1 MKLSDGYVR
10 PLVWVVDDSP
20 LDLDHACRAVAGV
33 CETRAFTD
41 GSSVLEQLA
50 TARPPPPDVI
60 VLDWLMPGVSG
71 IEVVRFMRSEGRL
84 PQVPVLLLTAR
95 GEPQQIVEGLS
106 AGANDYLAKP
116 YHDEELRARV
126 AALVRTSQLLDRAL
140 KAEDSVRFLLVNA
153 PDALLAVDAQGRV
166 TFANDEA
173 GRLFECDPAAL
184 LGRGVETLVQDLPL
198 RNISI
203 GPGTGLMPLPDVTV
217 RGRTL
222 SPSIRVLPTD
232 TAASTTIAFR
242 DVTERRRAE
251 ARRVDF
257 YSVMAHDLRSP
268 LNAMLMR
275 IEALLNSRRGPLP
288 AEAVGEL
295 KKLQQ
300 GARSMAKMIKDFLDL
315 ARMEGAG
322 YKIAQE
328 RVDLAGLVSRM
339 VEELRPL
346 ASASGLSLEWRDPGC
361 ETPVIGDPDRL
372 AQVMSNLVGNALK
385 FTPAGGAI
393 AIGVEVLS
401 EAVRTTVRD
410 TGTGI
415 APELL
420 PILFDRF
427 TQGRSVA
434 RSAGWGLGLMI
445 VREIVEAHGGR
456 LDVRSE
462 MGQGSTFSFSIP
474 RLPPPAGPAG

>member
-1 MKLSDGYVR
+1 LR

-20 LDLDHACRAVAGV
+20 LDLDHARRAIGDA

-41 GSSVLEQLA
+41 GSSVIEQLA
-50 TARPPPPDVI
+50 TTRPPPPDVL
-60 VLDWLMPGVSG
+60 VLDWVMPGVSG
-71 IEVVRFMRSEGRL
+71 IEVVRFMRSEGQL

-126 AALVRTSQLLDRAL
+126 AALIRTSRLLDRAL
-140 KAEDSVRFLLVNA
+140 KAEESVRVLLANA
-153 PDALLAVDAQGRV
+153 PDALLVVDAQGKI
-166 TFANDEA
+166 TYANEEA
-173 GRLFECDPAAL
+173 ARLLGDDAAAL
-184 LGRGVETLVQDLPL
+184 LGRPIGALVPDIAF
-198 RNISI
+198 RSISI

-217 RGRTL
+217 GGRVL

-251 ARRVDF
+251 ARRIDF

-275 IEALLNSRRGPLP
+275 IEALLSGRRGPIS
-288 AEAVGEL
+288 AEASSDL
-295 KKLQQ
+295 RKLQ
-300 GARSMAKMIKDFLDL
+300 ASSRAMAKMIKDFLDL

-322 YKIAQE
+322 YKVARE
-328 RVDLAGLVSRM
+328 TVDLAMLVTRI
-339 VEELRPL
+339 VEELRPV
-346 ASASGLSLEWRDPGC
+346 ASASGLSLDWARPADA
-361 ETPVIGDPDRL
+361 TRVVGDPDRL
-372 AQVMSNLVGNALK
+372 TQVMSNLIGNAIK

-393 AIGVEVLS
+393 RVAVDPFEDT
-401 EAVRTTVRD
+401 VRTSVTD

-415 APELL
+415 APDLL
-420 PILFDRF
+420 PALFNRF
-427 TQGRSVA
+427 TQGRSGHRA
-434 RSAGWGLGLMI
+434 AGWGLGLMI

-462 MGQGSTFSFSIP
+462 VGKGSTFSF
-474 RLPPPAGPAG
+474 RLPRVSAAAAADAPATT